1 MRENSIKEDIK
12 IVENYL
18 ANSAMNEID
27 SNFFKNS
34 GWETV
39 DLEIPKSMQHI
50 LSDYKR
56 VLKENEELK
65 SVKKECVFREDGTE
79 ECLWHCSNCKKEWLF
94 YEGTPEDNELKYCP
108 HCGAKVTKYE
118 NYIEGEIEVA
128 NKMEEDLIE
137 KLQKKNEE
145 LKKFHI
151 QDNKHLYFIMENSIS
166 VQTVKDK
173 IEEYKNMLKTC
184 NKVKDIDRI
193 KAINERILELEELL
207 EGRK

>member
-1 MRENSIKEDIK
+1 MENSIKEDIK

-65 SVKKECVFREDGTE
+65 AD
-79 ECLWHCSNCKKEWLF
+79 N
-94 YEGTPEDNELKYCP
+94 YELNNRISDLLDNIP
-108 HCGAKVTKYE
+108 
-118 NYIEGEIEVA
+118 
-128 NKMEEDLIE
+128 
-137 KLQKKNEE
+137 
-145 LKKFHI
+145 
-151 QDNKHLYFIMENSIS
+151 
-166 VQTVKDK
+166 VQEVKDK
-173 IEEYKNMLKTC
+173 IEELKQEKKKYGNC
-184 NKVKDIDRI
+184 LIEMYEDELVNRDI
-193 KAINERILELEELL
+193 KILQELL